1 MDDRITACCWQVL
14 IHQGWRDFTLRH
26 VHDHYPQ
33 YSLSE
38 LESLFPTPYH
48 VVTAHSQS
56 QVRNIPVP
64 DGQDDQDLNEE
75 LFQSVISVIE
85 FWWPYRD
92 IMMYAIL
99 DMPVDLMMH
108 CYGHVWAW
116 MHKYWSVR
124 PWFFGLLGGA
134 PKAMLSF
141 VLYVW
146 IFPYALTHSLE
157 EIWVRLDQWCT
168 TMVNFIK
175 KCPKVFDCYEFFD
188 NVGKI

>member
-1 MDDRITACCWQVL
+1 MNR
-14 IHQGWRDFTLRH
+14 GWRDFTLRH

-33 YSLSE
+33 YNLHE

-48 VVTAHSQS
+48 VVTAYSQS
-56 QVRNIPVP
+56 QVPNIPVP
-64 DGQDDQDLNEE
+64 DDQDQQDLNEE

-99 DMPVDLMMH
+99 DMPVHLMMG

-116 MHKYWSVR
+116 MHRYWTTGVHPKSRSFQV
-124 PWFFGLLGGA
+124 GGQWGSLIMVA
-134 PKAMLSF
+134 VSF
-141 VLYVW
+141 LLYVW

-157 EIWVRLDQWCT
+157 ETWVRLDYACT
-168 TMVNFIK
+168 TLIDFMK
-175 KCPKVFDCYEFFD
+175 KGHP
-188 NVGKI
+188 GL